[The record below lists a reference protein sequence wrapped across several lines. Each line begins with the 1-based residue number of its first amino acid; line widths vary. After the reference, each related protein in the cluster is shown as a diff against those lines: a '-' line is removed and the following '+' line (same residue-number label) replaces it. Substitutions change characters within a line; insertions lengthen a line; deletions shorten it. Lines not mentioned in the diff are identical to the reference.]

1 MSLSPHRWLRLDKI
15 KIDSYR
21 GECDAPGPKSRA
33 FGGQVLAQ
41 ALRAAYATVPNGF
54 YVNSLHCY
62 FIRGGVEKEP
72 IIYEVKRL
80 RNGRNFCIRTVEAVQ
95 YGTIIHSSEFSFQ
108 KEDGASTFVVS
119 PPFPPVPRPED
130 LTPYNVSRDQFLASG
145 KDPKLVRPIN
155 TQRVAPRCEIRPVD
169 VDLFIRGSENSGV
182 TEQYCW
188 FRYLD
193 TVDPSDPELTHTTLA
208 YMSDLTLVSTG
219 MLPYLSGTKI
229 KLSTSLDHSMWFH
242 QFRFDVNDWL
252 LYEQNCIGHSANR
265 SLVHGR
271 IWSRNGQLIM
281 SSTQE
286 VLIYP
291 DVDANSAKSKE
302 DLNSKL

>member
-62 FIRGGVEKEP
+62 FIRGGMEKEP
-72 IIYEVKRL
+72 IIYE
-80 RNGRNFCIRTVEAVQ
+80 E
-95 YGTIIHSSEFSFQ
+95 E
-108 KEDGASTFVVS
+108 GASTFVVS

-130 LTPYNVSRDQFLASG
+130 LTSYNASRDQFLASG

-169 VDLFIRGSENSGV
+169 VDLFIRGPENSGV

-193 TVDPSDPELTHTTLA
+193 SVDPSDPELTHTTLA

-252 LYEQNCIGHSANR
+252 LYEQSCVGHSSNR

-291 DVDANSAKSKE
+291 DVEANSAKPKE